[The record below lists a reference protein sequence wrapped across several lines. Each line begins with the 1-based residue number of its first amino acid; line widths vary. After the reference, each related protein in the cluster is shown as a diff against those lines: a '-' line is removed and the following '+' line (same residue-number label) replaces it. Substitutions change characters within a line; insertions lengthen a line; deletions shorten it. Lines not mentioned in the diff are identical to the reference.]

1 MESIVKETQNLKT
14 EFLLRTQSNFANH
27 YGVGEVV
34 SPGVVLFRAG
44 TYDLSRSEA
53 EAILNIKRK
62 GNK

>member
-1 MESIVKETQNLKT
+1 MKQ
-14 EFLLRTQSNFANH
+14 EFILRTQSNHANS

-53 EAILNIKRK
+53 EAILASKRK
-62 GNK
+62 ASK

>member
-1 MESIVKETQNLKT
+1 MENGEHSLKT
-14 EFLLRTQSNFANH
+14 EYILRTQSNHANS

-53 EAILNIKRK
+53 EEILASKRK
-62 GNK
+62 AGK

>member
-1 MESIVKETQNLKT
+1 MEQDSEMKQ
-14 EFLLRTQSNFANH
+14 EFILRTQSNHANS

-53 EAILNIKRK
+53 EAILASKRK
-62 GNK
+62 ASK